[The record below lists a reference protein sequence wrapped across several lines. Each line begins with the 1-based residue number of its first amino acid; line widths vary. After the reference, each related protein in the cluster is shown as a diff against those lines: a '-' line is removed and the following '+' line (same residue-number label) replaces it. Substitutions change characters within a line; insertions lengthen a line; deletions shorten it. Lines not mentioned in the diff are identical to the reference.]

1 MPKCKIDKPWE
12 RQKGESE
19 KAFEAFV
26 CYRDFGSSRTIS
38 AVSEKLSKSR
48 QLLSR
53 WKAAWN
59 WEERVRAYDND
70 LINQAKAKAE
80 KEVKD
85 MTGRHIKIAMQLQ
98 AKALEALTSLDIENM
113 SAKDLLQYIKEATA
127 LERQNRLLEANAA
140 TGKADA
146 TGGPSS
152 LADTIMA
159 AYKRR
164 KDGDEE

>member
-1 MPKCKIDKPWE
+1 MPKCKSDKPWE
-12 RQKGESE
+12 RQQGESE
-19 KAFEAFV
+19 KAFEAFTV
-26 CYRDFGSSRTIS
+26 YRDLGNARTIS

-53 WKAAWN
+53 WKAKWK

-70 LINQAKAKAE
+70 LVNQAKAKAE
-80 KEVKD
+80 KDIKD